1 MDLDEIFA
9 AKKITASSLH
19 LYKTKLFRLAKTKEI
34 KNVNFLKDESDIA
47 KNIEE
52 LKLSTKRSYYIA
64 IVSFLKCLLI
74 TDDKPIYQTLYDKYY
89 VTLKEFNTKLENT
102 TEKTDTESANWIT
115 QDEVE
120 QKQVQLSSIKDII
133 KNKKIIT
140 QSQYDKLL
148 DYLLLSLYTCQPPRR
163 SIDYIKMQVKKK
175 IIDKDIPE
183 LKINTLD
190 IFNKRFIFNTYKT
203 KSTYKTQMVE
213 INNELMGIIKLYLK
227 FHPNKKELIT
237 VSTAHVGQRPTG
249 NVNLIVNFDG
259 SPFKSSSTLTKR
271 FNKIFGS
278 KISTAMLRKIY
289 LTSKYKNVMNN
300 LKEDAFEMG
309 TSENTIKN
317 HYVKQ

>member
-183 LKINTLD
+183 LQTNTLD
-190 IFNKRFIFNTYKT
+190 LFNKRFIFNTYKT
-203 KSTYKTQMVE
+203 KSTYKSQIVE
-213 INNELMGIIKLYLK
+213 INNDLMEIIKLYLK
-227 FHPNKKELIT
+227 FHPKKKELI
-237 VSTAHVGQRPTG
+237 
-249 NVNLIVNFDG
+249 NINFIVNFDG
-259 SPFKSSSTLTKR
+259 SPFTSSSTLTKR

>member
-1 MDLDEIFA
+1 MDLDKIFA
-9 AKKITASSLH
+9 GKKITASSLN

-183 LKINTLD
+183 LETNTLD
-190 IFNKRFIFNTYKT
+190 LFNKRFIFNTYKT
-203 KSTYKTQMVE
+203 KTTYKTQIVE
-213 INNELMGIIKLYLK
+213 IHSDLMQIIKLYLK
-227 FHPNKKELIT
+227 HHKNKKDDF
-237 VSTAHVGQRPTG
+237 
-249 NVNLIVNFDG
+249 NFIVNFDG
-259 SPFKSSSTLTKR
+259 SPFTSSSTLTKR
-271 FNKIFGS
+271 FNKIFAGN

-289 LTSKYKNVMNN
+289 LTSKYKNAIDD
-300 LKEDAFEMG
+300 LKEDAADMG
-309 TSENTIKN
+309 TSEKTIKN
-317 HYVKQ
+317 HYVKN